1 MKTTVGIRWLSG
13 CFGLLLQLGMGTGI
27 ARSQAIPFAVSF
39 WYPTNGQGFVAPATV
54 GVHALVTDSNVV
66 RIMQYFSGT
75 SVIGTV
81 TNAGSVLL
89 TNSAQGS
96 PFFMSWSNV
105 QVGGYTLRAV
115 ALDSMGRYATSAP
128 VNVSVTSAPPVVI
141 RPSVYIYSPTNR
153 SSFGYPTNVMLYARA
168 AESTGTVATVQF
180 FANSVSLGT
189 VSNSSQTVFTNI
201 STEPLFPLTWS
212 NAPVGSF
219 ALTALATDAKGM
231 TATSSVV
238 NITVVTN
245 TPPPVIRPSVYIY
258 SPTNG
263 TSFVAPAA
271 VGIYVHALESTG
283 TIATVQ
289 FFANS
294 TSLGVVSNNSQMV
307 FTNISSVPL
316 FPLVWSNAPAGS
328 YALTA
333 LATDAKGMTAT
344 SSVVNI
350 SVVTSTPPPVVHPSV
365 GIYSPTN
372 GTSFVSP
379 AAVGIYARAV
389 ESTGTVASVQFYANS
404 IYLGSVSNS
413 SQAVFTN
420 ISSVLLFPI
429 SWSNAPVG
437 SYALKAIAT
446 DANGQ
451 TATSA
456 LVNITVMTNAPT
468 PPVIPFYVSFWYPT
482 NGQKFA
488 APATIGVHALV
499 TDSNVVRAMQYFA
512 NGTSIGVVTN
522 GGTVPLTNSTQSN
535 PFFMSWSNVP
545 AGSYTLTALAMDSAG
560 NLATSAPVTVTVT
573 NVPAPVVPFAVSFWY
588 PTNGQMFLVPATI
601 GVHAKVT
608 DSNVV
613 QTVQYFASGTSIG
626 LVTNSAA
633 TLLTN
638 STQGNPFF
646 LAWSNVPAGNYVLT
660 ALATDSAGHSATSG
674 PVSIFVLTNLPP
686 VVSIYA
692 PDPVAIEGTN
702 YGNWYSPTNA
712 TTNYISGANTATFL
726 VRRDTATNTALT
738 VYYTIG
744 GTAINGVDY
753 VTLPTSVTI
762 PAGQRY
768 ALITSDPLD
777 DMDSSYRPYD
787 TVILSLL
794 LPPTAYTSPL
804 TYSVGTPASAGAI
817 ILEENF
823 LPMPN
828 PVIRNLPDSSLH
840 VSLPATNGMNFCL
853 QISTDLLNWIPVCT
867 NTVLKGSAQ
876 YVDPG
881 SGNAGLYYRIV
892 PVNVPGSY

>member
-1 MKTTVGIRWLSG
+1 MKTTLGVRWLSG
-13 CFGLLLQLGMGTGI
+13 CFGLLLMLGMGTGI

-66 RIMQYFSGT
+66 RIMQYFSGA

-81 TNAGSVLL
+81 TNTANTLL
-89 TNSAQGS
+89 TNSTQS
-96 PFFMSWSNV
+96 NPFFMSWSNV
-105 QVGGYTLRAV
+105 AVGGYTLRAV
-115 ALDSMGRYATSAP
+115 ALDSMGRYATSPP
-128 VNVSVTSAPPVVI
+128 VNISVTSAPPVVV
-141 RPSVYIYSPTNR
+141 RPSVYIYSPTNG
-153 SSFGYPTNVMLYARA
+153 SSFGYPTSVMLYARA

-212 NAPVGSF
+212 NTPAGSY
-219 ALTALATDAKGM
+219 ALTAIATDAKGM

-238 NITVVTN
+238 NITVATN
-245 TPPPVIRPSVYIY
+245 TPPVVVRPSVYIY

-263 TSFVAPAA
+263 AKFVTPAA

-294 TSLGVVSNNSQMV
+294 TSLGVVSNSSQMV
-307 FTNISSVPL
+307 FTNISSAPL

-350 SVVTSTPPPVVHPSV
+350 TVVTNSPPP
-365 GIYSPTN
+365 
-372 GTSFVSP
+372 P
-379 AAVGIYARAV
+379 A
-389 ESTGTVASVQFYANS
+389 
-404 IYLGSVSNS
+404 
-413 SQAVFTN
+413 
-420 ISSVLLFPI
+420 
-429 SWSNAPVG
+429 
-437 SYALKAIAT
+437 
-446 DANGQ
+446 
-451 TATSA
+451 
-456 LVNITVMTNAPT
+456 
-468 PPVIPFYVSFWYPT
+468 IPFYVSFWYPT
-482 NGQKFA
+482 NGQAFA

-499 TDSNVVRAMQYFA
+499 TDSNVVKVMQYFA
-512 NGTSIGVVTN
+512 NGTSIGVITN
-522 GGTVPLTNSTQSN
+522 SGTVPLTNSTQSN
-535 PFFMSWSNVP
+535 PFFLSWSNVP

-573 NVPAPVVPFAVSFWY
+573 NIPAPVVPFAVSFWY
-588 PTNGQMFLVPATI
+588 PTNGQMFLAPATI

-613 QTVQYFASGTSIG
+613 QTVQYFANGTSIG
-626 LVTNSAA
+626 LTTNTGT

-638 STQGNPFF
+638 STQSNPFY

-674 PVSIFVLTNLPP
+674 PVTIFVLTSLPP

-692 PDPVAIEGTN
+692 PDPVAVEGTN
-702 YGNWYSPTNA
+702 YGTWYAPTNA

-726 VRRDTATNTALT
+726 VRRDSATNTALT
-738 VYYTIG
+738 VYYSIG

-768 ALITSDPLD
+768 ALITIDPLD

-881 SGNAGLYYRIV
+881 SGVPGLYYRIV

>member
-1 MKTTVGIRWLSG
+1 MKTTLGVRWLSG
-13 CFGLLLQLGMGTGI
+13 CFGLLLMLGMGTGI

-66 RIMQYFSGT
+66 RIMQYFSGA

-81 TNAGSVLL
+81 TNTANTLL
-89 TNSAQGS
+89 TNSTQS
-96 PFFMSWSNV
+96 NPFFMSWSNV
-105 QVGGYTLRAV
+105 AVGGYTLRAV
-115 ALDSMGRYATSAP
+115 ALDSMGRYATSPP
-128 VNVSVTSAPPVVI
+128 VNISVTSAPPVVV
-141 RPSVYIYSPTNR
+141 RPSVYIYSPTNG
-153 SSFGYPTNVMLYARA
+153 SSFGYPTSVMLYARA

-212 NAPVGSF
+212 NTPAGSY
-219 ALTALATDAKGM
+219 ALTAIATDAKGM

-238 NITVVTN
+238 NITVATN
-245 TPPPVIRPSVYIY
+245 TPPVVVRPSVYIY

-263 TSFVAPAA
+263 AKFVTPAA

-294 TSLGVVSNNSQMV
+294 TSLGVVSNTSQMV
-307 FTNISSVPL
+307 FTNISSAPL

-350 SVVTSTPPPVVHPSV
+350 TVVTNSPPP
-365 GIYSPTN
+365 
-372 GTSFVSP
+372 P
-379 AAVGIYARAV
+379 A
-389 ESTGTVASVQFYANS
+389 
-404 IYLGSVSNS
+404 
-413 SQAVFTN
+413 
-420 ISSVLLFPI
+420 
-429 SWSNAPVG
+429 
-437 SYALKAIAT
+437 
-446 DANGQ
+446 
-451 TATSA
+451 
-456 LVNITVMTNAPT
+456 
-468 PPVIPFYVSFWYPT
+468 IPFYVSFWYPT
-482 NGQKFA
+482 NGQAFA

-499 TDSNVVRAMQYFA
+499 TDSNVVKVMQYFA
-512 NGTSIGVVTN
+512 NGTSIGVITN
-522 GGTVPLTNSTQSN
+522 SGTVPLTNSTQSN
-535 PFFMSWSNVP
+535 PFFLSWSNVP
-545 AGSYTLTALAMDSAG
+545 AGSYTLTALAMDRAG

-573 NVPAPVVPFAVSFWY
+573 NIPAPVVPFAVSFWY
-588 PTNGQMFLVPATI
+588 PTNGQMFLAPATI

-613 QTVQYFASGTSIG
+613 QTVQYFANGTSIG
-626 LVTNSAA
+626 LTTNTGT

-638 STQGNPFF
+638 STQSNPFY

-674 PVSIFVLTNLPP
+674 PVTIFVLTSLPP

-692 PDPVAIEGTN
+692 PDPVAVEGTN
-702 YGNWYSPTNA
+702 YGTWYAPTNA

-726 VRRDTATNTALT
+726 VRRDSATNTALT
-738 VYYTIG
+738 VYYSIG

-768 ALITSDPLD
+768 ALITIDPLD

-881 SGNAGLYYRIV
+881 SGVPGLYYRIV

>member
-1 MKTTVGIRWLSG
+1 MKTTLGIRWLSG
-13 CFGLLLQLGMGTGI
+13 CFGLLLLLGMGTGM
-27 ARSQAIPFAVSF
+27 ARGQAIPFAVSF

-54 GVHALVTDSNVV
+54 GVHAMVTDSNYV

-81 TNAGSVLL
+81 TNTANTLL
-89 TNSAQGS
+89 TNSSQGN
-96 PFFMSWSNV
+96 PFFLSWSNV

-115 ALDSMGRYATSAP
+115 ALDSLGRYATSAP
-128 VNVSVTSAPPVVI
+128 VNISVTSAPPVVV
-141 RPSVYIYSPTNR
+141 RPAVYFYSPTNG
-153 SSFGYPTNVMLYARA
+153 SSFGFPTNVMLYARA

-180 FANSVSLGT
+180 YANNVSLGT

-212 NAPVGSF
+212 NAPAGSY
-219 ALTALATDAKGM
+219 ALTAIATDAKGL

-245 TPPPVIRPSVYIY
+245 TPPVVVRPSVYIY

-263 TSFVAPAA
+263 TSFVTPAA

-294 TSLGVVSNNSQMV
+294 TSLGVVSNSSQMVFTKISSVPLFPLFWSNAPAGSYAITAIATDAKGMTATSSVVNITVVTNTPPVVVRPSVYIYSPTNGARFVTPATVGIYVHALESTGTIATVQFFANNTSLGVVSNSSQMV

-350 SVVTSTPPPVVHPSV
+350 TVVTNT
-365 GIYSPTN
+365 T
-372 GTSFVSP
+372 
-379 AAVGIYARAV
+379 
-389 ESTGTVASVQFYANS
+389 
-404 IYLGSVSNS
+404 L
-413 SQAVFTN
+413 
-420 ISSVLLFPI
+420 
-429 SWSNAPVG
+429 
-437 SYALKAIAT
+437 
-446 DANGQ
+446 
-451 TATSA
+451 
-456 LVNITVMTNAPT
+456 

-482 NGQKFA
+482 NGQTFA

-499 TDSNVVRAMQYFA
+499 TDSNVVKAMQYFA

-522 GGTVPLTNSTQSN
+522 TGTVPLTNSTQSN
-535 PFFMSWSNVP
+535 PFFLSWSNVS
-545 AGSYTLTALAMDSAG
+545 AGSYILTALAMDNAG

-573 NVPAPVVPFAVSFWY
+573 NIPAPVVPFTVSFWY
-588 PTNGQMFLVPATI
+588 PTNGQMFLAPATI

-613 QTVQYFASGTSIG
+613 QTVQYFAGGTSIG
-626 LVTNSAA
+626 LVTNTGTA
-633 TLLTN
+633 LLTN
-638 STQGNPFF
+638 STQSNPFF

-660 ALATDSAGHSATSG
+660 ALATDSAGHTATSG
-674 PVSIFVLTNLPP
+674 PVTIFVLTNLPP

-692 PDPVAIEGTN
+692 PDPVAVEGTN

-726 VRRDTATNTALT
+726 VRRDSATNTALT
-738 VYYTIG
+738 VYYSIG

-768 ALITSDPLD
+768 ALITIDPLTD
-777 DMDSSYRPYD
+777 TDSSYRPYD

-794 LPPTAYTSPL
+794 LPPMANLLPQPYT
-804 TYSVGTPASAGAI
+804 VGTPASAGAI
-817 ILEENF
+817 ILEENY

-881 SGNAGLYYRIV
+881 SGVPGLYYRIV

>member
-1 MKTTVGIRWLSG
+1 MKTTLGVRWLSG
-13 CFGLLLQLGMGTGI
+13 CFGLLLMLGMGTGI

-66 RIMQYFSGT
+66 RIMQYFSGA

-81 TNAGSVLL
+81 TNTANTLL
-89 TNSAQGS
+89 TNSTQS
-96 PFFMSWSNV
+96 NPFFMSWSNV
-105 QVGGYTLRAV
+105 AVGGYTLRAV
-115 ALDSMGRYATSAP
+115 ALDSMGRYATSPP
-128 VNVSVTSAPPVVI
+128 VNISVTSAPPVVV
-141 RPSVYIYSPTNR
+141 RPSVYIYSPTNG
-153 SSFGYPTNVMLYARA
+153 SSFGYPTSVMLYARA

-212 NAPVGSF
+212 NTPAGSY
-219 ALTALATDAKGM
+219 ALTAIATDAKGM

-238 NITVVTN
+238 NITVATN
-245 TPPPVIRPSVYIY
+245 TPPVVVRPSVYIY

-263 TSFVAPAA
+263 AKFVTPAA

-294 TSLGVVSNNSQMV
+294 TSLGVVSNTSQMV
-307 FTNISSVPL
+307 FTNISSAPL

-350 SVVTSTPPPVVHPSV
+350 TVVTNSPPP
-365 GIYSPTN
+365 
-372 GTSFVSP
+372 P
-379 AAVGIYARAV
+379 A
-389 ESTGTVASVQFYANS
+389 
-404 IYLGSVSNS
+404 
-413 SQAVFTN
+413 
-420 ISSVLLFPI
+420 
-429 SWSNAPVG
+429 
-437 SYALKAIAT
+437 
-446 DANGQ
+446 
-451 TATSA
+451 
-456 LVNITVMTNAPT
+456 
-468 PPVIPFYVSFWYPT
+468 IPFYVSFWYPT
-482 NGQKFA
+482 NGQAFA

-499 TDSNVVRAMQYFA
+499 TDSNVVKVMQYFA
-512 NGTSIGVVTN
+512 NGTSIGVITN
-522 GGTVPLTNSTQSN
+522 SGTVPLTNSTQSN
-535 PFFMSWSNVP
+535 PFFLSWSNVP

-573 NVPAPVVPFAVSFWY
+573 NIPAPVVPFAVSFWY
-588 PTNGQMFLVPATI
+588 PTNGQMFLAPATI

-613 QTVQYFASGTSIG
+613 QTVQYFANGTSIG
-626 LVTNSAA
+626 LTTNTGT

-638 STQGNPFF
+638 STQSNPFY

-674 PVSIFVLTNLPP
+674 PVTIFVLTSLPP

-692 PDPVAIEGTN
+692 PDPVAVEGTN
-702 YGNWYSPTNA
+702 YGTWYAPTNA

-726 VRRDTATNTALT
+726 VRRDSATNTALT
-738 VYYTIG
+738 VYYSIG

-768 ALITSDPLD
+768 ALITIDPLD

-794 LPPTAYTSPL
+794 LPPMANVLPQPYT
-804 TYSVGTPASAGAI
+804 VGTPGSAGAI
-817 ILEENF
+817 ILEENY
-823 LPMPN
+823 LPMPK

-881 SGNAGLYYRIV
+881 SGVPGLYYRIV

>member
-1 MKTTVGIRWLSG
+1 MKTTLGVRWLSG
-13 CFGLLLQLGMGTGI
+13 CFGLLLLLGMGTGV
-27 ARSQAIPFAVSF
+27 ARGQAIPFAVSF

-81 TNAGSVLL
+81 TNTANTLL
-89 TNSAQGS
+89 TNSTQS
-96 PFFMSWSNV
+96 NPFFMSWSNV
-105 QVGGYTLRAV
+105 AVGGYTLRAV
-115 ALDSMGRYATSAP
+115 ALDSMGRYATSPP
-128 VNVSVTSAPPVVI
+128 VNISVTSAPPVVV
-141 RPSVYIYSPTNR
+141 RPAVYFYSPTNG

-212 NAPVGSF
+212 NTPAGSY
-219 ALTALATDAKGM
+219 ALTAIATDAKGM

-263 TSFVAPAA
+263 AKFVTPAA

-294 TSLGVVSNNSQMV
+294 TSLGVVSNSSQMV

-350 SVVTSTPPPVVHPSV
+350 TVVTNSPPP
-365 GIYSPTN
+365 
-372 GTSFVSP
+372 P
-379 AAVGIYARAV
+379 A
-389 ESTGTVASVQFYANS
+389 
-404 IYLGSVSNS
+404 
-413 SQAVFTN
+413 
-420 ISSVLLFPI
+420 
-429 SWSNAPVG
+429 
-437 SYALKAIAT
+437 
-446 DANGQ
+446 
-451 TATSA
+451 
-456 LVNITVMTNAPT
+456 
-468 PPVIPFYVSFWYPT
+468 IPFYVSFWYPT
-482 NGQKFA
+482 NGQPFA

-522 GGTVPLTNSTQSN
+522 AGTVPLTNSTQSN
-535 PFFMSWSNVP
+535 PFFLSWSNVP

-573 NVPAPVVPFAVSFWY
+573 NIPAPVVPFAVSFWY
-588 PTNGQMFLVPATI
+588 PTNGQMFLAPATI

-674 PVSIFVLTNLPP
+674 PVTIFVLTSLPP

-692 PDPVAIEGTN
+692 PDPVAVEGTN
-702 YGNWYSPTNA
+702 YGNWYAPTNA

-726 VRRDTATNTALT
+726 VRRDSATNTALT
-738 VYYTIG
+738 VYYSIG

-768 ALITSDPLD
+768 ALITIDPLD

-881 SGNAGLYYRIV
+881 SGVPGLYYRIV

>member
-1 MKTTVGIRWLSG
+1 
-13 CFGLLLQLGMGTGI
+13 MG
-27 ARSQAIPFAVSF
+27 S
-39 WYPTNGQGFVAPATV
+39 Y
-54 GVHALVTDSNVV
+54 
-66 RIMQYFSGT
+66 
-75 SVIGTV
+75 
-81 TNAGSVLL
+81 
-89 TNSAQGS
+89 
-96 PFFMSWSNV
+96 
-105 QVGGYTLRAV
+105 
-115 ALDSMGRYATSAP
+115 
-128 VNVSVTSAPPVVI
+128 
-141 RPSVYIYSPTNR
+141 
-153 SSFGYPTNVMLYARA
+153 
-168 AESTGTVATVQF
+168 
-180 FANSVSLGT
+180 
-189 VSNSSQTVFTNI
+189 
-201 STEPLFPLTWS
+201 
-212 NAPVGSF
+212 
-219 ALTALATDAKGM
+219 ALTAIATDAKGM

-245 TPPPVIRPSVYIY
+245 TPPVVVRPSVYIY

-263 TSFVAPAA
+263 ARFVTPAT

-289 FFANS
+289 FFANN
-294 TSLGVVSNNSQMV
+294 TSLGVVSNSSQMV

-350 SVVTSTPPPVVHPSV
+350 TVVTNT
-365 GIYSPTN
+365 T
-372 GTSFVSP
+372 
-379 AAVGIYARAV
+379 
-389 ESTGTVASVQFYANS
+389 
-404 IYLGSVSNS
+404 L
-413 SQAVFTN
+413 
-420 ISSVLLFPI
+420 
-429 SWSNAPVG
+429 
-437 SYALKAIAT
+437 
-446 DANGQ
+446 
-451 TATSA
+451 
-456 LVNITVMTNAPT
+456 

-482 NGQKFA
+482 NGQTFA

-499 TDSNVVRAMQYFA
+499 TDSNLVKAMQYFA

-522 GGTVPLTNSTQSN
+522 TGTVPLTNSTQSN
-535 PFFMSWSNVP
+535 PFFLSWSNVS
-545 AGSYTLTALAMDSAG
+545 AGSYILTALAMDSAG

-573 NVPAPVVPFAVSFWY
+573 NIPAPVVPFTVSFWYPTNGQTFAAPATIGVHALVTDSNLVKAMQYFANGTSIGVVTNTGTVPLTNSTQSNPFFLSWSNVSAGSYILTALAMDSAGNLATSAPVTVTVTNIPAPVVPFTVSFWY
-588 PTNGQMFLVPATI
+588 PTNGQMFLAPATI

-613 QTVQYFASGTSIG
+613 QTVQYFAGGTSIG
-626 LVTNSAA
+626 LVTNTGTA
-633 TLLTN
+633 LLTN
-638 STQGNPFF
+638 STQSNPFF

-660 ALATDSAGHSATSG
+660 ALATDSAGHTATSG
-674 PVSIFVLTNLPP
+674 PVTIFVLTNLPP

-692 PDPVAIEGTN
+692 PDPVAVEGTN

-726 VRRDTATNTALT
+726 VRRDSATNTALT
-738 VYYTIG
+738 VYYSIG

-768 ALITSDPLD
+768 ALITIDPLTD
-777 DMDSSYRPYD
+777 TDSSYRPYD

-794 LPPTAYTSPL
+794 LPPMANLLPQPYT
-804 TYSVGTPASAGAI
+804 VGTPASAGAI
-817 ILEENF
+817 ILEENY
-823 LPMPN
+823 LPLPN

-881 SGNAGLYYRIV
+881 SGAPGLYYRIV

>member
-1 MKTTVGIRWLSG
+1 MKTTLGVRWLSG
-13 CFGLLLQLGMGTGI
+13 CFGLLLMLGMGTGI

-66 RIMQYFSGT
+66 RIMQYFSGA

-81 TNAGSVLL
+81 TNTANTLL
-89 TNSAQGS
+89 TNSTQS
-96 PFFMSWSNV
+96 NPFFMSWSNV
-105 QVGGYTLRAV
+105 AVGGYTLRAV
-115 ALDSMGRYATSAP
+115 ALDSMGRYATSPP
-128 VNVSVTSAPPVVI
+128 VNISVTSAPPVVV
-141 RPSVYIYSPTNR
+141 RPSVYIYSPTNG
-153 SSFGYPTNVMLYARA
+153 SSFGYPTSVMLYARA

-212 NAPVGSF
+212 NTPAGSS
-219 ALTALATDAKGM
+219 ALTAIATDAKGM

-238 NITVVTN
+238 NITVATN
-245 TPPPVIRPSVYIY
+245 TPPVVVRPSVYIY

-263 TSFVAPAA
+263 AKFVTPAA

-294 TSLGVVSNNSQMV
+294 TSLGVVSNTSQMV
-307 FTNISSVPL
+307 FTNISSAPL

-350 SVVTSTPPPVVHPSV
+350 TVVTNSPPP
-365 GIYSPTN
+365 
-372 GTSFVSP
+372 P
-379 AAVGIYARAV
+379 A
-389 ESTGTVASVQFYANS
+389 
-404 IYLGSVSNS
+404 
-413 SQAVFTN
+413 
-420 ISSVLLFPI
+420 
-429 SWSNAPVG
+429 
-437 SYALKAIAT
+437 
-446 DANGQ
+446 
-451 TATSA
+451 
-456 LVNITVMTNAPT
+456 
-468 PPVIPFYVSFWYPT
+468 IPFYVSFWYPT
-482 NGQKFA
+482 NGQAFA

-499 TDSNVVRAMQYFA
+499 TDSNVVKVMQYFA
-512 NGTSIGVVTN
+512 NGTSIGVITN
-522 GGTVPLTNSTQSN
+522 SGTVPLTNSTQSN
-535 PFFMSWSNVP
+535 PFFLSWSNVP

-573 NVPAPVVPFAVSFWY
+573 NIPAPVVPFAVSFWY
-588 PTNGQMFLVPATI
+588 PTNGQMFLAPATI

-613 QTVQYFASGTSIG
+613 QTVQYFANGTSIG
-626 LVTNSAA
+626 LTTNTGT

-638 STQGNPFF
+638 STQSNPFY

-674 PVSIFVLTNLPP
+674 PVTIFVLTSLPP

-692 PDPVAIEGTN
+692 PDPVAVEGTN
-702 YGNWYSPTNA
+702 YGTWYAPTNA

-726 VRRDTATNTALT
+726 VRRDSATNTALT
-738 VYYTIG
+738 VYYSIG

-768 ALITSDPLD
+768 ALITIDPLD

-881 SGNAGLYYRIV
+881 SGVPGLYYRIV

>member
-1 MKTTVGIRWLSG
+1 MKTTLGVRWLSG
-13 CFGLLLQLGMGTGI
+13 CFGLLLMLGMGTGI

-66 RIMQYFSGT
+66 RIMQYFSGA

-81 TNAGSVLL
+81 TNTANTLL
-89 TNSAQGS
+89 TNSTQS
-96 PFFMSWSNV
+96 NPFFMSWSNV
-105 QVGGYTLRAV
+105 AVGGYTLRAV
-115 ALDSMGRYATSAP
+115 ALDSMGRYATSPP
-128 VNVSVTSAPPVVI
+128 VNISVTSAPPVVV
-141 RPSVYIYSPTNR
+141 RPSVYIYSPTNG
-153 SSFGYPTNVMLYARA
+153 SSFGYPTSVMLYARA

-212 NAPVGSF
+212 NTPAGSY
-219 ALTALATDAKGM
+219 ALTAIATDAKGM

-238 NITVVTN
+238 NITVATN
-245 TPPPVIRPSVYIY
+245 TPPVVVRPSVYIY

-263 TSFVAPAA
+263 AKFVTPAA

-294 TSLGVVSNNSQMV
+294 TSLGVVSNSSQMV

-350 SVVTSTPPPVVHPSV
+350 TVATNTPPVVVRPSV
-365 GIYSPTN
+365 YIYSPTN
-372 GTSFVSP
+372 GAKFVTP
-379 AAVGIYARAV
+379 AAVGIYVHAL
-389 ESTGTVASVQFYANS
+389 ESTGTIATVQFFANS
-404 IYLGSVSNS
+404 TSLGVVSNS
-413 SQAVFTN
+413 SQMVFTN
-420 ISSVLLFPI
+420 ISSVPLFPLV
-429 SWSNAPVG
+429 WSNAPAG
-437 SYALKAIAT
+437 SYALTALAT
-446 DANGQ
+446 DAKGM
-451 TATSA
+451 TATSSV
-456 LVNITVMTNAPT
+456 VNITVVTNS
-468 PPVIPFYVSFWYPT
+468 PPPPAIPFYVSFWYPT
-482 NGQKFA
+482 NGQAFA

-499 TDSNVVRAMQYFA
+499 TDSNVVKVMQYFA
-512 NGTSIGVVTN
+512 NGTSIGVITN
-522 GGTVPLTNSTQSN
+522 SGTVPLTNSTQSN
-535 PFFMSWSNVP
+535 PFFLSWSNVP

-573 NVPAPVVPFAVSFWY
+573 NIPAPVVPFAVSFWY
-588 PTNGQMFLVPATI
+588 PTNGQMFLAPATI

-613 QTVQYFASGTSIG
+613 QTVQYFANGTSIG
-626 LVTNSAA
+626 LTTNTGT

-638 STQGNPFF
+638 STQSNPFY

-674 PVSIFVLTNLPP
+674 PVTIFVLTSLPP

-692 PDPVAIEGTN
+692 PDPVAVEGTN
-702 YGNWYSPTNA
+702 YGTWYAPTNA

-726 VRRDTATNTALT
+726 VRRDSATNTALT
-738 VYYTIG
+738 VYYSIG

-768 ALITSDPLD
+768 ALITIDPLD

-794 LPPTAYTSPL
+794 LPPMANVLPQPYT
-804 TYSVGTPASAGAI
+804 VGTPGSAGAI
-817 ILEENF
+817 ILEENY
-823 LPMPN
+823 LPMPK

-881 SGNAGLYYRIV
+881 SGVPGLYYRIV